1 MELQKPTDR
10 IIKATLVS
18 LVRKVAWGPSRDM
31 LLKESARL
39 RAAAGEATK
48 QVNGIVLNELFT
60 HNAREG
66 VEDDAFR
73 DARQREGIL
82 RTRAD
87 ELHWKSQ
94 LYALAAAARFPRDE
108 DQTLKNFVMNIV
120 EDIRQFQE
128 TGHHNNG
135 CAMRDIAA
143 AVASA
148 LEAEGLEL
156 KDLPLPPSLDEM
168 IDRGMPRPDY
178 ISEEHWKTAEDA
190 YFRKMT
196 LDNTPDEFING
207 GYDRDE
213 YERDEDFDWGENI
226 IDKDI
231 YDHEL
236 EGLQSDAA
244 RM

>member
-10 IIKATLVS
+10 IVKATLVS

-31 LLKESARL
+31 LVKESARF

-60 HNAREG
+60 HNARG
-66 VEDDAFR
+66 GGEDDALR
-73 DARQREGIL
+73 DARKREGIL
-82 RTRAD
+82 RTQAD
-87 ELHWKSQ
+87 ELHWKSE
-94 LYALAAAARFPRDE
+94 LYALAASARFPRDD
-108 DQTLKNFVMNIV
+108 DQTLRNFVVNII

-128 TGHHNNG
+128 RGYHTAG
-135 CAMRDIAA
+135 CAMQDIAG

-156 KDLPLPPSLDEM
+156 KELPLPPSLDEM

-178 ISEEHWKTAEDA
+178 ISEEHWKAAEDA
-190 YFRKMT
+190 YFRRMT

-213 YERDEDFDWGENI
+213 YDRDEDFDWAENI

-236 EGLQSDAA
+236 EGQQTELA